1 MSTRWQTRGGLRI
14 AAVLGFLGSLMVALG
29 AACRTAR
36 VPHAAYYA
44 WLERAGLDA
53 LATDS
58 AGRVLV
64 TAGCALWLVAWLMCN
79 PTRCPGRVPGWVL
92 AAWAAPMTLTL
103 PVLSTDAY
111 AYLDLGWQLTAGH
124 DPYVAGLGTAGGPF
138 GELIVAWRGT
148 QSPYPPGSLLL
159 MEQAVLLGGFALY
172 PSLLMLRVPTI
183 VGLAVLWWVLP
194 RLAERV
200 GASARWARWLVAL
213 NPLVIVHGV
222 GGVHY
227 DIVAV
232 AVGVLA
238 LYVAVTRRAFVAA
251 AALVGVA
258 MLIKQTAGVALVP
271 IALYA
276 VTSRAADRRD
286 WGRALLVVATAGA
299 VFVAGSVVTLG
310 LGWVGPLGRSS
321 MASSM
326 APTNVLWSTL
336 RLVFDLDAESALV
349 VGVVR
354 RVLTTAALV
363 GAVAFV
369 ITRLRG
375 SALRE
380 PLVIGGWLAFAVVV
394 AGPSLREWYWMVPL
408 AMLALVRD
416 TRAYAA
422 CIVTSG
428 YAVLSLPFAEYG
440 FGAVALHEKV
450 LLATAIG
457 AVLTGLWLSTAGRWG
472 LRLRRARRVRAASI
486 SAPA

>member
-36 VPHAAYYA
+36 VPNSAYYA

-79 PTRCPGRVPGWVL
+79 PTRCAARIPGWVL
-92 AAWAAPMTLTL
+92 AAWAAPMAITL
-103 PVLSTDAY
+103 PVLGTDAY

-159 MEQAVLLGGFALY
+159 MSQAVLLGGFALY
-172 PSLLMLRVPTI
+172 PSLLMLRVPT
-183 VGLAVLWWVLP
+183 VLALAVLWWVLP
-194 RLAERV
+194 RLAGRV

-238 LYVAVTRRAFVAA
+238 LYVAVTRRAFVLA

-258 MLIKQTAGVALVP
+258 MLVKQTAGVALVP

-276 VTSRAADRRD
+276 VMSRAADRRD

-336 RLVFDLDAESALV
+336 RLVVDLDAESALV

-380 PLVIGGWLAFAVVV
+380 PVVIGGWLAFAVVV